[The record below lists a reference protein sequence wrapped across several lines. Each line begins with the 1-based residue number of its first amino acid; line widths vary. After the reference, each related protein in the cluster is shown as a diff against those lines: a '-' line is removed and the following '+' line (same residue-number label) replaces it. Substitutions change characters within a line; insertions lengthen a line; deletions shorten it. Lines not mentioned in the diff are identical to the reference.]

1 MSTARHVNHARVD
14 RHMSLPPLQHFLVNH
29 FEFLCQ
35 FMAHV
40 SEIVE
45 TFSNV
50 APFSSESSKPFLKF
64 RPVFLKI
71 DENFW
76 IFCWNRPNFIEIR
89 KFFFEISR
97 HFPQNRQLFFS
108 KFAPICSKSTRFF
121 KNFTPFSS
129 KLTQLSFKIGAI
141 LLQKSLK
148 LFRKN
153 SSA

>member
-45 TFSNV
+45 TFSKV

-89 KFFFEISR
+89 KIFLKFHDIFPKIVNYFFQNSRQFVQNLLVFFKFHAIFVETDSTFFQNRR
-97 HFPQNRQLFFS
+97 HF
-108 KFAPICSKSTRFF
+108 AP
-121 KNFTPFSS
+121 
-129 KLTQLSFKIGAI
+129 KIVET
-141 LLQKSLK
+141 
-148 LFRKN
+148 FP
-153 SSA
+153 